1 MPHTF
6 LSPTAQAS
14 PARAGQRGAEAGPAA
29 EWGVG
34 KEVVAPTAAA
44 VLKVAA
50 ATAAA
55 EPKAAGPTAVVA
67 RVEVPM
73 AVEARA

>member
-1 MPHTF
+1 M
-6 LSPTAQAS
+6 
-14 PARAGQRGAEAGPAA
+14 EAGPAA
-29 EWGVG
+29 EWEVE

-55 EPKAAGPTAVVA
+55 VLKAAGSTAVEA
-67 RVEVPM
+67 KVEVQM
-73 AVEARA
+73 AVEATA